1 MISQSKAALEVS
13 SMRDSFGFVIRRRG
27 IIAASLFASALY
39 SLSPTSAHAEL
50 SAAHKIVVEKLKDKD
65 SGVRASAALSL
76 GSANDNDAVSPLC
89 GALSDDDAT
98 VRISAANS
106 LRKLGGRPGSLDC
119 LNSRQSI
126 ESSDSVKVAITRAI
140 ETINS
145 TAPSDAIT
153 PNPNAKYYV
162 LLSNVAN
169 TTSRSAEVEQIVLKS
184 MKAKLDAAGTVQLAP
199 HNEAPD
205 KARGVIKERH
215 LKGGF
220 YLAIAVEN
228 IYTDGNLKVKIK
240 IGVFNYPNKSLLGN
254 VDKSLTAQG
263 VSSGDKSSENRLF
276 DLAAGLA
283 ADQFAQNASA
293 FL

>member
-1 MISQSKAALEVS
+1 
-13 SMRDSFGFVIRRRG
+13 MRGSFCSVIRRRG
-27 IIAASLFASALY
+27 VIAASLLASALY
-39 SLSPTSAHAEL
+39 SLSPAVAHAEL
-50 SAAHKIVVEKLKDKD
+50 SAAYKQFVEKLKDQNAN
-65 SGVRASAALSL
+65 VRLGAALAL
-76 GSANDNDAVSPLC
+76 QNANDDEAVPPLC
-89 GALSDDDAT
+89 TALSDNDES
-98 VRISAANS
+98 VRIQAANS
-106 LRKLGGRPGSLDC
+106 LRKLGSRPGSLSC
-119 LNSRQSI
+119 LNARQSV
-126 ESSDSVKVAITRAI
+126 EPSDAVKVALTRAI
-140 ETINS
+140 ETIGS
-145 TAPSDAIT
+145 SGGGGDAIT
-153 PNPNAKYYV
+153 QNPNAKYYV

-169 TTSRSAEVEQIVLKS
+169 STNRSSEVEQIVLKS

-199 HNEAPD
+199 PNESAD
-205 KARGVIKERH
+205 KARSVIKDRK

-228 IYTDGNLKVKIK
+228 TYADGNLKVKVK

-263 VSSGDKSSENRLF
+263 VSTGDKSSENRLF

>member
-1 MISQSKAALEVS
+1 
-13 SMRDSFGFVIRRRG
+13 MRGSFGFVIRRRG
-27 IIAASLFASALY
+27 VIAASLFASALY

-76 GSANDNDAVSPLC
+76 GSANDDGAVTPLC

-106 LRKLGGRPGSLDC
+106 LRKLGSRPGSLDC
-119 LNSRQSI
+119 LNSRQSV

-140 ETINS
+140 ETINTTHS
-145 TAPSDAIT
+145 ETIT

-169 TTSRSAEVEQIVLKS
+169 TTDRKSEVEQIVLKS

-199 HNEAPD
+199 SNEAPD
-205 KARGVIKERH
+205 KARGVIKDRH

-228 IYTDGNLKVKIK
+228 IYSDGNLKVKIK

-263 VSSGDKSSENRLF
+263 VSSGDKSSENRLY

>member
-1 MISQSKAALEVS
+1 
-13 SMRDSFGFVIRRRG
+13 MRDSFCFVIRRRG
-27 IIAASLFASALY
+27 VIAASLLASALY
-39 SLSPTSAHAEL
+39 SFSPATAHAEL
-50 SAAHKIVVEKLKDKD
+50 SPAYKALVQKLRDKD
-65 SGVRASAALSL
+65 SGVRASAAISL
-76 GSANDNDAVSPLC
+76 GNANDNDAVSPLC
-89 GALSDDDAT
+89 TALSDNDET
-98 VRISAANS
+98 VRISSANS
-106 LRKLGGRPGSLDC
+106 LRKLGARPGSMDC
-119 LNSRQSI
+119 LNARQSV
-126 ESSDSVKVAITRAI
+126 EPSDAVKVAITRAI
-140 ETINS
+140 ETIN
-145 TAPSDAIT
+145 AANGGGLEIT
-153 PNPNAKYYV
+153 QNPNAKYYV

-199 HNEAPD
+199 SNESPD
-205 KARGVIKERH
+205 KARSVIKDRH

-228 IYTDGNLKVKIK
+228 TYADGNLKVKVK

-254 VDKSLTAQG
+254 LDKSLTAQG

-283 ADQFAQNASA
+283 ADQFAQNAAA

>member
-1 MISQSKAALEVS
+1 VAL
-13 SMRDSFGFVIRRRG
+13 
-27 IIAASLFASALY
+27 
-39 SLSPTSAHAEL
+39 
-50 SAAHKIVVEKLKDKD
+50 
-65 SGVRASAALSL
+65 
-76 GSANDNDAVSPLC
+76 
-89 GALSDDDAT
+89 
-98 VRISAANS
+98 
-106 LRKLGGRPGSLDC
+106 
-119 LNSRQSI
+119 
-126 ESSDSVKVAITRAI
+126 TRAI
-140 ETINS
+140 ETIGS
-145 TAPSDAIT
+145 SGGASDAIT
-153 PNPNAKYYV
+153 QNPNAKYYV

-169 TTSRSAEVEQIVLKS
+169 STSRSSEVEQIVLKS

-199 HNEAPD
+199 ANESAD
-205 KARGVIKERH
+205 KARSVIKDRK

-228 IYTDGNLKVKIK
+228 TYSDGNLKVKVK

-263 VSSGDKSSENRLF
+263 VSTGDKSSENRLF

>member
-1 MISQSKAALEVS
+1 
-13 SMRDSFGFVIRRRG
+13 MRDSFCFVIRRRG
-27 IIAASLFASALY
+27 VIAASLLAAALY
-39 SLSPTSAHAEL
+39 SFVSSTAHAEL
-50 SAAHKIVVEKLKDKD
+50 NATQKLLVEKLKDKD

-76 GSANDNDAVSPLC
+76 GGANDDGAVQPLC
-89 GALSDDDAT
+89 GALSDDDTT
-98 VRISAANS
+98 VRISSAGS
-106 LRKLGGRPGSLDC
+106 LRKLGARPGSLDC
-119 LNSRQSI
+119 LNARQSV
-126 ESSDSVKVAITRAI
+126 EPSDAVKAALTRAI
-140 ETINS
+140 ETIS
-145 TAPSDAIT
+145 AAGGGGGAIAQ
-153 PNPNAKYYV
+153 NPNAKYYV
-162 LLSNVAN
+162 LLSNVSSP
-169 TTSRSAEVEQIVLKS
+169 SRQSAVEQIVLKS

-199 HNEAPD
+199 TNEAAD
-205 KARGVIKERH
+205 KARSVIKERK

-228 IYTDGNLKVKIK
+228 NYVDGNLKVKVK

-263 VSSGDKSSENRLF
+263 VSSGDVSSEDRLF